1 MFRRL
6 PVITALTLAAATA
19 AFAAPPAPASQPS
32 SAPAPH
38 QSFAVSIY
46 CVVGTLGGTA
56 QNPLNLSQLAQ
67 TWDTVSRQLK
77 IDKVYI
83 ETVRDQT
90 ELSEDAIEPLKKFFT
105 DRGVKVAGGM
115 TLAKNNSGQFT
126 TYDYATPEDRATIKR
141 LGETAAKHFDE
152 VILDDFFF
160 FNTKSEA
167 DIAAKGNRSW
177 SEYRVATMQEVSKKF
192 LVDPVHAVNPN
203 CKIIIKYPNWYEHFQ
218 ASGFD
223 LDREPFIFDGLY
235 TGTETRDPL
244 RTEQHLQP
252 YESYQ
257 VIRYF
262 ENIRPGHNGGGWVDL
277 NQYTYADRYA
287 EQLWDTVFA
296 KAPQVMLF
304 NWSDLTRPITQ
315 GNRPWSNEKTS
326 FNWDDLQHATANDPA
341 PRGGRG
347 GTSQSP
353 APSVARTA
361 AYALA
366 DPDKIVHLLGKPIGI
381 KSYRPPHGTG
391 EDFLHNYLGMI
402 GLPID
407 LYPTYPADASLLL
420 LTADARTDPDLVNKI
435 KTSLRAGHTI
445 VITSGLLK
453 ALQGKG
459 IDDICELEL
468 TGNHIPVSAFH
479 GQGGTPITNADLQK
493 PILFPEIQFMTNDA
507 WYILAGLSSGTGY
520 PLLISDRYAAGTLC
534 VLTIPD
540 AVGDLYNLPTPA
552 LSILRNTLSAGLPV
566 SLSVNTAAGIA
577 LFEYDN
583 NTFILQNFTDTAQP
597 ATMNITTP
605 AQSLTNL
612 LTKET
617 LTPAPNPPARGR
629 PALRTPPHTTFT
641 TTLPSHS
648 WAAFSITR

>member
-1 MFRRL
+1 MSRRPL
-6 PVITALTLAAATA
+6 ILTALALATTTA
-19 AFAAPPAPASQPS
+19 VLAAPPAPPSQATT
-32 SAPAPH
+32 APASH
-38 QSFAVSIY
+38 QSFAVSVY

-56 QNPLNLSQLAQ
+56 QNPLNLQQLAQ

-90 ELSEDAIEPLKKFFT
+90 ELTEDAIEPLKKFFT
-105 DRGVKVAGGM
+105 DRGVQVAGGM

-141 LGETAAKHFDE
+141 LGETAARHFDE

-160 FNTKSEA
+160 YNTKSEA
-167 DIAAKGNRSW
+167 DIAAKGARSW
-177 SEYRVATMQEVSKKF
+177 TDYRVATMQEVSRNF
-192 LVDPVHAVNPN
+192 LVDPVHAVNPH

-218 ASGFD
+218 AAGFD
-223 LDREPFIFDGLY
+223 LDKEPFIFDGLY

-257 VIRYF
+257 IIRYF

-304 NWSDLTRPITQ
+304 NWSDLTRPIIQ
-315 GNRPWSNEKTS
+315 GNRPWAGEKTS
-326 FNWDDLQHATANDPA
+326 FNWEDLQRAAANDPA

-347 GTSQSP
+347 GAPQGTV
-353 APSVARTA
+353 PSVARTA

-366 DPDKIVHLLGKPIGI
+366 DADKVVHLLGKPIGI

-407 LYPTYPADASLLL
+407 LYTAFPADASLVL
-420 LTADARTDPDLVNKI
+420 LTADARTDPDLVAKI
-435 KTSLRAGHTI
+435 KASLRAGHTI

-459 IDDICELEL
+459 IEDICELEV
-468 TGNHIPVSAFH
+468 TGNHVPITAFH
-479 GQGGTPITNADLQK
+479 TQGGTPLASADLAK
-493 PILFPEIQFMTNDA
+493 PILIPEIQFMTNDA
-507 WYILAGLSSGTGY
+507 WYILAGVSSGSGY
-520 PLLISDRYAAGTLC
+520 PVLLSDRYAAGTLI
-534 VLTIPD
+534 VFTIPD
-540 AVGDLYNLPTPA
+540 AVGDLYNLPAPA
-552 LSILRNTLSAGLPV
+552 LSILRKTLSAGLPV
-566 SLSVNTAAGIA
+566 SLAGNTPAGVSIFA
-577 LFEYDN
+577 YDN

-597 ATMNITTP
+597 ATVAVVAP
-605 AQSLTNL
+605 ATSLTNL
-612 LTKET
+612 LTHDT
-617 LTPAPNPPARGR
+617 LAAAASPAGRGR
-629 PALRTPPHTTFT
+629 PSPRTPPRVAFT
-641 TTLPSHS
+641 TTLPPHS
-648 WAAFSITR
+648 WAAYAITK

>member
-1 MFRRL
+1 MSRRAL
-6 PVITALTLAAATA
+6 PLAALILAATTG
-19 AFAAPPAPASQPS
+19 AFAAPSAPTSQP
-32 SAPAPH
+32 AAAPH
-38 QSFAVSIY
+38 RSFAVSVY
-46 CVVGTLGGTA
+46 CVVGTLGGTS
-56 QNPLNLSQLAQ
+56 QNPLNLQQLAQ
-67 TWDTVSRQLK
+67 TWDTVSKQLK
-77 IDKVYI
+77 IDKVYV

-90 ELSEDAIEPLKKFFT
+90 ELAEDSIEPLKKFFT

-141 LGETAAKHFDE
+141 LGETAARHFDE
-152 VILDDFFF
+152 VVLDDFFF
-160 FNTKSEA
+160 YNTKSEA

-177 SEYRVATMQEVSKKF
+177 SDYRVATMREVSRNF

-218 ASGFD
+218 AAGFD
-223 LDREPFIFDGLY
+223 LDKEPHIFDGIY
-235 TGTETRDPL
+235 TGTETRDPV

-257 VIRYF
+257 IIRYF
-262 ENIRPGHNGGGWVDL
+262 ENISPGRNGGGWVDL
-277 NQYTYADRYA
+277 NQYSYADRYA

-304 NWSDLTRPITQ
+304 NWSDLTRPIIQ
-315 GNRPWSNEKTS
+315 GNRPWAGEKTS
-326 FNWDDLQHATANDPA
+326 FNWDDLQHAAANDPA

-347 GTSQSP
+347 GAAPQGAA

-366 DPDKIVHLLGKPIGI
+366 DPDKIVHLLGNPIGI

-391 EDFLHNYLGMI
+391 EDFLHNYHGMI

-407 LYPTYPADASLLL
+407 LYTAFPADAPLVL
-420 LTADARTDPDLVNKI
+420 LTADARTDPDLIAKM
-435 KTSLRAGHTI
+435 KTSLRAGHTV

-459 IDDICELEL
+459 IEDICELEY
-468 TGNHIPVSAFH
+468 TGNHIPVTSFH
-479 GQGGTPITNADLQK
+479 TQGGTPLANADLAK

-507 WYILAGLSSGTGY
+507 WYILAGLSSGSGY
-520 PLLISDRYAAGTLC
+520 PILLSDRYAAGTLL

-540 AVGDLYNLPTPA
+540 AAGDLYNLPAPA
-552 LSILRNTLSAGLPV
+552 LFIIRNTLSAGLPV
-566 SLSVNTAAGIA
+566 ALTANTPAGVSV
-577 LFEYDN
+577 FEYDN
-583 NTFILQNFTDTAQP
+583 GTFILQNFNDTAAP
-597 ATMNITTP
+597 TTVAVSGP
-605 AQSLTNL
+605 GQSLTNL
-612 LTKET
+612 LTHES
-617 LTPAPNPPARGR
+617 LTPAATPAGRGR
-629 PALRTPPHTTFT
+629 PRTPPRTTFA
-641 TTLPSHS
+641 TTLPPHS
-648 WAAFSITR
+648 WAAYAITR